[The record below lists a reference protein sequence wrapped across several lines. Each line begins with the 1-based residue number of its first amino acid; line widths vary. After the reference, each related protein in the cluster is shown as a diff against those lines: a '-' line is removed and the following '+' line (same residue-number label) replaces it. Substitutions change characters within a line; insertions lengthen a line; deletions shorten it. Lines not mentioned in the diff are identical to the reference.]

1 MKRAVQRKN
10 KSRPC
15 VTYLTTHE
23 VAHILGCHVTT
34 VLNRLA
40 KGDIEPAARAGLF
53 ARGLCLWNKDQ
64 LPDIRRAIIERARV
78 PCGGRAVCPD
88 DDQV

>member
-15 VTYLTTHE
+15 VNYLTTHE
-23 VAHILGCHVTT
+23 VANILGCHAST
-34 VLNRLA
+34 VINRVS

-53 ARGLCLWNKDQ
+53 ARGLCLWTKDQ
-64 LPDIRRAIIERARV
+64 LPDIRLAVIKRTHV
-78 PCGGRAVCPD
+78 PCGGHAVAITGD
-88 DDQV
+88 TL